1 MRILLSLDL
10 ESFLLNLWLYQEK
23 KKHLSQLVWI
33 LRSRKERTVGFKVYS
48 VYIDNILLPVTP
60 EKITW
65 SYKGQNDTVNLI
77 NMEEISRVRTP
88 GLMEYSFKALLPGG
102 DVPYAR
108 YLTSFKEP
116 FVYIYE
122 LEQIINEQKAVMF
135 YIIREKLPYK
145 RVGFTTKKLVTI
157 ESINVLEEAS
167 EGLDVILD
175 IKLKEYKTAQSTN
188 ITGGIIT
195 SETNRQSTKE
205 IAKTYVVKEG
215 DNLWNICK
223 SQLNDGSKCYDIAKI
238 NGISNPSLIYAGQV
252 IRFE

>member
-1 MRILLSLDL
+1 M
-10 ESFLLNLWLYQEK
+10 
-23 KKHLSQLVWI
+23 
-33 LRSRKERTVGFKVYS
+33 YS

-77 NMEEISRVRTP
+77 NMEEISRIRTP
-88 GLMEYSFKALLPGG
+88 GLMEFSFKALLPGSV
-102 DVPYAR
+102 VPYAR

-122 LEQIINEQKAVMF
+122 LEQILNEQKAVMF
-135 YIIREKLPYK
+135 YIKREKLPYK
-145 RVGFTTKKLVTI
+145 RVGFTTKKMVTI
-157 ESINVLEEAS
+157 ESLSVLEEAG
-167 EGLDVILD
+167 EGLDVVLD
-175 IKLKEYKTAQSTN
+175 IKLKEYKSAQSTKMGTDIN
-188 ITGGIIT
+188 T
-195 SETNRQSTKE
+195 SQVSRQSTKE
-205 IAKTYVVKEG
+205 ISKSYVVKDG

-223 SQLNDGSKCYDIAKI
+223 KELNDGSKCYEIAKL

>member
-1 MRILLSLDL
+1 M
-10 ESFLLNLWLYQEK
+10 
-23 KKHLSQLVWI
+23 
-33 LRSRKERTVGFKVYS
+33 YS
-48 VYIDNILLPVTP
+48 VYIDDILLPVTP

-77 NMEEISRVRTP
+77 NMEEISRIRAP
-88 GLMEYSFKALLPGG
+88 GLMEFSFKALLPGG

-122 LEQIINEQKAVMF
+122 LEQIINEQKAIMF
-135 YIIREKLPYK
+135 YIVREKLPYK
-145 RVGFTTKKLVTI
+145 RVGFTTKKMVTI
-157 ESINVLEEAS
+157 ESLNVLEQAD
-167 EGLDVILD
+167 EGLDVVLD
-175 IKLKEYKTAQSTN
+175 LKLKEYKTAQSSEISN
-188 ITGGIIT
+188 GINT
-195 SETNRQSTKE
+195 SQGSRQVTKTA
-205 IAKTYVVKEG
+205 AKTYVVKDG

-223 SQLNDGSKCYDIAKI
+223 NQLNDGAKCYDIAKL

>member
-1 MRILLSLDL
+1 M
-10 ESFLLNLWLYQEK
+10 
-23 KKHLSQLVWI
+23 
-33 LRSRKERTVGFKVYS
+33 YS

-77 NMEEISRVRTP
+77 NMEEISRIRTP
-88 GLMEYSFKALLPGG
+88 GLMEFSFKALLPGAV
-102 DVPYAR
+102 VPYAR

-122 LEQIINEQKAVMF
+122 LEQILNEQKAVMF
-135 YIIREKLPYK
+135 YIKREKLPYK
-145 RVGFTTKKLVTI
+145 RVGFTTKKMVTI
-157 ESINVLEEAS
+157 ESLSVLEEAG
-167 EGLDVILD
+167 EGLDVVLD
-175 IKLKEYKTAQSTN
+175 IKLKEYKSAQSTKMGTDIN
-188 ITGGIIT
+188 T
-195 SETNRQSTKE
+195 SQVSRQSTKE
-205 IAKTYVVKEG
+205 ISKSYVVKDG

-223 SQLNDGSKCYDIAKI
+223 NQLNDGSKCYEIAKL